1 MCDETRSEMSAAT
14 LHGPVE
20 NATLPFTCQ
29 QWLTLLQLRH
39 RYQQSQDLWNDR
51 ELAHLRFL
59 RWLCQTGRLEP

>member
-14 LHGPVE
+14 AHGPVE
-20 NATLPFTCQ
+20 NAVFPFTCQ
-29 QWLTLLQLRH
+29 QWLTLLQLRR

-59 RWLCQTGRLEP
+59 RWLCQNSRLEP